1 MFSHVIVKTPCTA
14 MVHGITGHP
23 ELGAPDYEK
32 ALEQHR
38 AYIETLRQCGVDV
51 TVLPADEAYPDSC
64 FVEDAA
70 VLTAKRQPLSRQWR
84 NFIRPTK
91 FFI

>member
-32 ALEQHR
+32 HWNSTGH
-38 AYIETLRQCGVDV
+38 ILRRSGN
-51 TVLPADEAYPDSC
+51 
-64 FVEDAA
+64 AA
-70 VLTAKRQPLSRQWR
+70 
-84 NFIRPTK
+84 
-91 FFI
+91 

>member
-51 TVLPADEAYPDSC
+51 TVLPADEAHP
-64 FVEDAA
+64 AA
-70 VLTAKRQPLSRQWR
+70 RAKRQPLSRQWR

>member
-32 ALEQHR
+32 ALEHYR
-38 AYIETLRQCGVDV
+38 SIDIVNIS
-51 TVLPADEAYPDSC
+51 VL
-64 FVEDAA
+64 
-70 VLTAKRQPLSRQWR
+70 L
-84 NFIRPTK
+84 
-91 FFI
+91 